1 MPPASISNTI
11 IRASAGSGKTHALVQ
26 RLVRLLA
33 LDVKPEAIV
42 ALTFTRKAAGE
53 FFARLLQ
60 RLADFVDH
68 PETAVAYTPELG
80 RDTRE
85 KCLHLL
91 RLLLAQ
97 MDRMRLGTLDSFFAA
112 MVQSLPFEL
121 GLTGM
126 GALMSPEEERQAH
139 EEVLDAVLV
148 DLMRPENSAAKA
160 ELVEAWK
167 LASLGHESSR
177 PADDI
182 SRWMEELHEW
192 YLEQPDTRV
201 WGHSARIWPHEDAPI
216 LRVGEDAGALRK
228 ELQDSIIIDAF
239 RDKTAEA
246 RWQAFFDDL
255 EHHQPG
261 TPLTEGLKYMLDAK
275 RGDAQLLARGQGVW
289 KIGRAKEVSLGERAS
304 LLLHRALQV
313 VVGRELHAA
322 CMRTQGRSRLVGLYE
337 KAYQRHVRSAGR
349 LCFSDLALLLSGR
362 LDPGGSSDWQ
372 ERWPQLRSDMEYRLD
387 ARYDHWLFDEFQD
400 TSRRQ
405 WRVFENIVDE
415 VLQDAEARRTF
426 FAVGDLKQSI
436 YLWREAEPELFLGV
450 EERYRKHRMEFGSL
464 RVSWRSTPEVLQM
477 VNDTFGNERALSAL
491 LPGAMEWWRFE
502 PHESAPKLAGQHGH
516 AAFLSVRDREEKQ
529 DALVAL
535 LRQINPLARGL
546 SCAVLVRKNEV
557 ARALAVRLRSD
568 LACEVVCESEQA
580 VATDNPVTLALLS
593 VIQLGAHPSD
603 TLAWQHLR
611 MTPLQEW
618 LEKQQVTKAILGS
631 EVRREL
637 RRGGFLALAET
648 WSARLRE
655 CAGGLDAFS
664 DWRVRQFL
672 ELAASFDASGSR
684 DIDAFLRF
692 ARDHRAAGPGDTRAL
707 QVMTIHKSKGLEFD
721 LVILPDLQVTVLD
734 DARRQQLL
742 WDRDESG
749 ELTWLLDRPVSAI
762 VEWDGRL
769 TRDVERLEARAAFE
783 GLCRLYVAMTR
794 AKQGLYLL
802 HHRDGRTATRSEAGL
817 LESVLS
823 HDLENEGE
831 GNEAS
836 TLYAVEDA
844 PELACIYEAG
854 ARDWYERCPLRSEP
868 SGVLVPEFLTAQGG
882 SLSLPELLRATGGV
896 ITRRTPSAEEQHKV
910 RGRDLFSARRE
921 AGRQMGVLV
930 HGLFSEV
937 AWLDR
942 LTLEQVETHWE
953 NTRWAAMA
961 GYDEAKTAVLR
972 CLDSAAVR
980 PWFMEFPQDTGRVT
994 TGLAKV
1000 EKGRSGGAATE
1011 KNTAAEQLSFFGDL
1025 EAKLEASP
1033 ISANGRVSR
1042 EVWRERTFDLLLNGQ
1057 WVSGQMDRV
1066 VIEREVGGQVIAA
1079 MILDFKTDAV
1089 ASAEDRKIRARGYAP
1104 QLQLYRE
1111 AVRRLTGLAEDK
1123 VATLLVFT
1131 GTGEVESAG

>member
-1 MPPASISNTI
+1 MPPTSIPNTI

-33 LDVKPEAIV
+33 LEVKPEAIV

-60 RLADFVDH
+60 RLADFVDQ
-68 PETAVAYTPELG
+68 PEQAVQYTPELAG
-80 RDTRE
+80 DTRA

-121 GLTGM
+121 GLTGV
-126 GALMSPEEERQAH
+126 GALMSHEEERQAH

-148 DLMRPENSAAKA
+148 DLMRPEHSAAKD

-167 LASLGHESSR
+167 LASLGNESSR

-182 SRWMEELHEW
+182 SGWMDDLHDW
-192 YLEQPDTRV
+192 YLEQPDTKV
-201 WGHSARIWPHEDAPI
+201 WGDHGRIWTDKDAPI
-216 LRVGEDAGALRK
+216 WRAGGEVAAVRRAL
-228 ELQDSIIIDAF
+228 EDSIVIDAF
-239 RDKTAEA
+239 KDKTAPGY
-246 RWQAFFDDL
+246 WQKFYEDL
-255 EHHQPG
+255 ENHHPG
-261 TPLTEGLKYMLDAK
+261 TPLTKTLKYMLEPG
-275 RGDAQLLARGQGVW
+275 RGDPRLLAMGQGVW
-289 KIGRAKEVSLGERAS
+289 KMGRGKEVALSEQAS
-304 LLLHRALQV
+304 HALHCALQI

-322 CMRTQGRSRLVGLYE
+322 CTRTQGRSRLVGLYE
-337 KAYQRHVRSAGR
+337 TAYQRLVRSAGR
-349 LCFSDLALLLSGR
+349 LCFSDLSLLLSGR
-362 LDPGGSSDWQ
+362 LNPSGSADWQ

-450 EERYRKHRMEFGSL
+450 EERYRTHRMEFGSL

-477 VNDTFGNERALSAL
+477 VNDTFGNQRALAEQ

-502 PHESAPKLAGQHGH
+502 SHESAPKLLDQHGH
-516 AAFLSVRDREEKQ
+516 SAFLSVAERAQKE

-546 SCAVLVRKNEV
+546 SCAVLVRKNDV
-557 ARALAVRLRSD
+557 ARTLAVRLRAD

-580 VATDNPVTLALLS
+580 VATDNPVTLTLLS
-593 VIQLGAHPSD
+593 IIQLGAHPGD

-611 MTPLQEW
+611 MTPLQVW
-618 LEKQQVTKAILGS
+618 LEAKEMTTAAAVGS

-637 RRGGFLALAET
+637 RKGGFLALAET
-648 WSARLRE
+648 WRKRLQE
-655 CAGGLDAFS
+655 SVGGLDAFS
-664 DWRVRQFL
+664 DWRIRQFL
-672 ELAASFDASGSR
+672 ELAATFDASGSR

-692 ARDHRAAGPGDTRAL
+692 ARDHRAAGPGDSRAL

-721 LVILPDLQVTVLD
+721 VVILPDLQVTVLD

-742 WDRDESG
+742 WDRDKEG
-749 ELTWLLDRPVSAI
+749 ELAWLLDKPVSAI
-762 VEWDGRL
+762 VDWDGRL
-769 TRDVERLEARAAFE
+769 TKDVERLEARAAFE

-802 HHRDGRTATRSEAGL
+802 HHRDGRTAARSEAGL
-817 LESVLS
+817 VESVLS
-823 HDLENEGE
+823 QDLANEGE
-831 GNEAS
+831 GSAAEIAYNL
-836 TLYAVEDA
+836 TGA
-844 PELACIYEAG
+844 PELVCVYETG
-854 ARDWYERCPLRSEP
+854 ARDWYEQWPLRLLPGS
-868 SGVLVPEFLTAQGG
+868 VLVPDLGAGVTPTPLAD
-882 SLSLPELLRATGGV
+882 LLRATGGV
-896 ITRRTPSAEEQHKV
+896 ITRRTPSAEEQHVV
-910 RGRDLFSARRE
+910 RGRDLFSTRRE
-921 AGRQMGVLV
+921 TGRRMGVLV

-937 AWLDR
+937 PWLDG
-942 LTLEQVETHWE
+942 LTLEQIEAKWKG
-953 NTRWAAMA
+953 TRWAAMA
-961 GYDEAKTAVLR
+961 GYEEAKLAVLR
-972 CLDSAAVR
+972 CLQNASVR
-980 PWFMEFPQDTGRVT
+980 PWFLKRAEALSTASATPARKRKGKS
-994 TGLAKV
+994 GLEV
-1000 EKGRSGGAATE
+1000 VGED
-1011 KNTAAEQLSFFGDL
+1011 QLSLFGGL
-1025 EAKLEASP
+1025 EAPADLTLPVAPTTESSASL
-1033 ISANGRVSR
+1033 RD
-1042 EVWRERTFDLLLNGQ
+1042 VWLERTFDLLLDSE

-1066 VIEREVGGQVIAA
+1066 VLERDALGHFTAA
-1079 MILDFKTDAV
+1079 TILDFKTDAV
-1089 ASAEDRKIRARGYAP
+1089 VSAEDRKARAAGYAP
-1104 QLQLYRE
+1104 QLQLYKQ
-1111 AVRRLTGLAEDK
+1111 AVQRLTGLSKAK
-1123 VATLLVFT
+1123 VEAVLVFT
-1131 GTGEVESAG
+1131 GTGEVERM